1 MPGEPETTLE
11 KPWIAVVDGFAIGG
25 GCQLLLVVDY
35 VIAESGAYFN
45 LPARMYPRVTGLT
58 LFLGP
63 IVVFLFT
70 LLAALYPAL
79 RLHRLHPVE
88 AMRAA

>member
-1 MPGEPETTLE
+1 MEEM
-11 KPWIAVVDGFAIGG
+11 AAN
-25 GCQLLLVVDY
+25 
-35 VIAESGAYFN
+35 FN
-45 LPARMYPRVTGLT
+45 LPARMYPRVTGFT

-79 RLHRLHPVE
+79 RLHRLRPVE